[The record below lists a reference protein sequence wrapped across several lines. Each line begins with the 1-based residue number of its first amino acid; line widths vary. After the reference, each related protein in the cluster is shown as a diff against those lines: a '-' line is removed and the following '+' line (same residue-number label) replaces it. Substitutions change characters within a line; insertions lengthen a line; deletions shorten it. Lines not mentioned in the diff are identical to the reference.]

1 MNNQVKKLDP
11 NSGSFMANGKKYI
24 VSNSISVERFKEY
37 EKLEPKL
44 TFGVGFEDIFRNV
57 RKAYDLVNQQKFADS
72 AVILHNIMSG
82 IKDIENPS
90 RIHPALAMCALVI
103 NVEGEES
110 ARYTKEMVENKVADW
125 IAEGYD
131 MLDFFLLALR
141 SIKGF
146 RATYLEFTQEQA
158 NQILMENQMEN

>member
-1 MNNQVKKLDP
+1 MTNEVKKLDADK
-11 NSGSFMANGKKYI
+11 GWFMANGKKYI

-44 TFGVGFEDIFRNV
+44 TFGIGFDDLIKNV
-57 RKAYDLVNQQKFADS
+57 KKAYEYVNQQKFADS
-72 AVILHNIMSG
+72 AVVLHNIMAG
-82 IKDIENPS
+82 IKDIENPT
-90 RIHPALAMCALVI
+90 RIHPALAMCTLVI

-110 ARYTKEMVENKVADW
+110 ARYTTAMVEQKVDDW
-125 IAEGYD
+125 MAEGLD

-146 RATYLEFTQEQA
+146 RATYLEYTQEQA
-158 NQILMENQMEN
+158 SQVLNESLKP